1 MATATYSDKILQE
14 FPYADKEKLSRK
26 IMVHFIIALMFP
38 MGAGFYFFGIAMLRT
53 AIACVVFSIATEF
66 VLNKIMQKESTLDD
80 LTAVATG
87 LVISLNMRPGL
98 GLYPLLLTC
107 IVGIAVGKVIFGGV
121 GFNPINPAVVG
132 RLLPVAGFP
141 GLWATAIRPTIPNLM
156 EYAGLSYWE
165 ATQYTF
171 VRDVKQLPFYDKVIS
186 MQPAHAPYSF
196 STELNT
202 NYDVLS
208 GTTYLETV
216 KNWYKS
222 GVMPEG
228 INAPAEFFDY
238 WTLFLGNMPGTLG
251 ETSKLAILLGLI
263 YLVITRVI
271 SPLVPV
277 LVIFFMGIFGWVF
290 AATRLGPMGIGPL
303 GFFAGD
309 PFIWILAGGAIFGSV
324 YMETDPVSSPRTV
337 QAKVLYSLLFV
348 SIVSSIRLVFSFP
361 EGVSFALLSSNLL
374 IPFIDKLCNPANKHA
389 QAIKKTLITLAII
402 TVVFLTGMFV
412 FKKFFSTPLHEVQVK
427 NILPKES
434 VGTVIPHPH
443 PSGRVYYGIH
453 NPTGKLIANAY
464 HTSAEGYDGGLITMM
479 TIISG
484 NEILGL
490 GAMDLSTQ
498 TEGYG
503 QAAADI
509 DFLKQFS
516 GKKLADIPLNSS
528 EWTEIDT
535 LSGATYTADAIAQT
549 IHEAFAL
556 EDMLNKKNNK

>member
-38 MGAGFYFFGIAMLRT
+38 MGAGFYFFGLAMLRT

-87 LVISLNMRPGL
+87 LVISMNMRPGL

-171 VRDVKQLPFYDKVIS
+171 VRDVKQLPFYDKVVS

-216 KNWYKS
+216 KNWYKG

-389 QAIKKTLITLAII
+389 QAIKKTLITLAIL

-412 FKKFFSTPLHEVQVK
+412 FKKFFSTPLHEVQVR

-453 NPTGKLIANAY
+453 NPLGKLIANAY
-464 HTSAEGYDGGLITMM
+464 HTSAEGYEGGLLTMM

-484 NEILGL
+484 DEILGL

-503 QAAADI
+503 QNGAEVK
-509 DFLKQFS
+509 FLKQFS
-516 GKKLADIPLNSS
+516 GKKLADIPLSSS
-528 EWTEIDT
+528 EWTAVDMI
-535 LSGATYTADAIAQT
+535 SGATRTSDAIAQT
-549 IHEAFAL
+549 IHEAFDL
-556 EDMLNKKNNK
+556 EEMLNNKNNK

>member
-38 MGAGFYFFGIAMLRT
+38 MGAGFYFFGLAMLRT

-171 VRDVKQLPFYDKVIS
+171 VRDVKQLPFYDKVVS

-216 KNWYKS
+216 KNWYKG

-389 QAIKKTLITLAII
+389 QAIKKTLITFAII
-402 TVVFLTGMFV
+402 MVVFLTGMFV

-484 NEILGL
+484 DEILGL

-516 GKKLADIPLNSS
+516 GKKLADIPLSS
-528 EWTEIDT
+528 LKWTEVDV
-535 LSGATYTADAIAQT
+535 LSGASTTSDAIAQT

-556 EDMLNKKNNK
+556 EDMLKNNK

>member
-412 FKKFFSTPLHEVQVK
+412 FKKFFSTPLHEVQVR

-453 NPTGKLIANAY
+453 NPLGKLIANAY
-464 HTSAEGYDGGLITMM
+464 HTSAEGYEGGLLTMM

-484 NEILGL
+484 DEILGL

-503 QAAADI
+503 QNGAEVK
-509 DFLKQFS
+509 FLKQFS
-516 GKKLADIPLNSS
+516 GKKLADIPLSSS
-528 EWTEIDT
+528 EWTAVDMI
-535 LSGATYTADAIAQT
+535 SGATRTSDAIAQT
-549 IHEAFAL
+549 IHEAFDL
-556 EDMLNKKNNK
+556 EEMLNNKNNK

>member
-38 MGAGFYFFGIAMLRT
+38 MGAGFYFFGLAMLRT

-87 LVISLNMRPGL
+87 LVISMNMRPGL

-171 VRDVKQLPFYDKVIS
+171 VRDVKQLPFYDKVVS

-216 KNWYKS
+216 KNWYKG

-389 QAIKKTLITLAII
+389 QAIKKTLITFAII
-402 TVVFLTGMFV
+402 MVVFLTGMFV

-484 NEILGL
+484 DEILGL

-516 GKKLADIPLNSS
+516 GKKLADIPLSS
-528 EWTEIDT
+528 LKWTEVDV
-535 LSGATYTADAIAQT
+535 LSGASTTSDAIAQT

-556 EDMLNKKNNK
+556 EDMLKNNK